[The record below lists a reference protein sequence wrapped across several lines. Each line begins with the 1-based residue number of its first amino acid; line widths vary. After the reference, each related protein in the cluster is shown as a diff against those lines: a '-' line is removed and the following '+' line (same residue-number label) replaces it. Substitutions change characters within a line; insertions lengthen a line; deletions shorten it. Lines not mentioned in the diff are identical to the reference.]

1 MITVEDA
8 CKEVINEH
16 PEKKYSL
23 EYLIYTLN
31 TMGGVHFICTD
42 ELWECYGKKK
52 FYNKLLG
59 LNDNTKRKKVSTIEN
74 YFS

>member
-8 CKEVINEH
+8 CKEVLNEH

-23 EYLIYTLN
+23 EYLINTLN
-31 TMGGVHFICTD
+31 TMGGAHFICTD

-52 FYNKLLG
+52 FYNKLLDM
-59 LNDNTKRKKVSTIEN
+59 NDKTKKQKLSTIEN

>member
-8 CKEVINEH
+8 CVEVMNKY
-16 PEKKYSL
+16 PEKKFSL
-23 EYLIYTLN
+23 EYLVSMLN
-31 TMGGVHFICTD
+31 TMGGAHFICTD

-52 FYNKLLG
+52 FYNKVLDI
-59 LNDNTKRKKVSTIEN
+59 NDKTKKQKISAIEN

>member
-8 CKEVINEH
+8 CINFMNEH

-23 EYLIYTLN
+23 KYLVNILN

-42 ELWECYGKKK
+42 ELWEFYGKKK
-52 FYNKLLG
+52 FYNKLLDMDDKSK
-59 LNDNTKRKKVSTIEN
+59 NKSISTIDN
-74 YFS
+74 YFP

>member
-23 EYLIYTLN
+23 EYLVNILN

-52 FYNKLLG
+52 FYNKLLDM
-59 LNDNTKRKKVSTIEN
+59 NDKTKKQNISTIEN